1 MAKPETMEERISDN
15 YVSLSDKLKVA
26 ADFVAANP
34 VDVATRSLRAV
45 AGSSGVS
52 PATFSRLARALGYA
66 DYEELREAGRAA
78 VGRKMVPFSERA
90 HALLTDRELR
100 SGETFLHR
108 QASACIQNI
117 QLLDQ
122 TIQGEKIEQVVD
134 ALHHARHVVL
144 VGALGSSGFIDYIG
158 YLAHWFNTNWSVAGR
173 NGTPLAAS
181 MSRLDSRDVVI
192 VLTKTPYAR
201 RAMLALEA
209 ARRHGVVTVVITDSH
224 SSPALEFGDV
234 CFIVPTESPQFFSS
248 YAATLVLLE
257 TIISLLLAKRGED
270 AEDMIRTA
278 ENQIHNLGETW
289 GP

>member
-1 MAKPETMEERISDN
+1 MAKSATMEERISEN
-15 YVSLSDKLKVA
+15 YGSLSDKLKVA
-26 ADFVAANP
+26 ADFVAENP
-34 VDVATRSLRAV
+34 IDIATRSLRAV

-52 PATFSRLARALGYA
+52 PATFSRLARALGYE
-66 DYEELREAGRAA
+66 DYEQMREAGRAA

-90 HALLTDRELR
+90 HALLNDAELR

-108 QASACIQNI
+108 QSTACIQNI

-122 TIQGEKIEQVVD
+122 TIQGEKIEAVVE
-134 ALHHARHVVL
+134 ALHKARYVLL
-144 VGALGSSGFIDYIG
+144 VGALGSSGFMDYLG
-158 YLAHWFNTNWSVAGR
+158 YLAHWFNTNWFVAGR

-181 MSRLDSRDVVI
+181 MSRLDKRDVVI

-201 RAMLALEA
+201 RSMLALEA
-209 ARRHGVVTVVITDSH
+209 ARQHGVTTVVITDSH
-224 SSPALEFGDV
+224 SSPALEFGDFS
-234 CFIVPTESPQFFSS
+234 FIVPTDSPQFFSS
-248 YAATLVLLE
+248 YAATLVLFE